1 MRVVRELDLFMIG
14 CRKLLTSQGLIRIIY
29 SPLTREHVES
39 ELKMPLELLGKRRF
53 WRGLH
58 FGARQCWLVQ
68 GIQHGF

>member
-14 CRKLLTSQGLIRIIY
+14 CRELLTSQGLIRILY
-29 SPLTREHVES
+29 SLLTREHVGS
-39 ELKMPLELLGKRRF
+39 ELKIPLELLGKRRF

-58 FGARQCWLVQ
+58 VGTRQCWVIQ